1 LGGCDFIIEYRRASS
16 VDNLPRLYV
25 EDQAK
30 SECPQALFIYK
41 NLRFSSYLQSNST
54 RNMPPKRQA
63 QLPFGKPIPPD
74 TPDTPDTPQDEIDL
88 SSQDISNS
96 ATSSGSFDAFTPL
109 PKKQNKKNQR
119 NS

>member
-1 LGGCDFIIEYRRASS
+1 VSS
-16 VDNLPRLYV
+16 VDNLPRLHV

-30 SECPQALFIYK
+30 SEYPQALFICK
-41 NLRFSSYLQSNST
+41 NLRFSLYLRSNST

-74 TPDTPDTPQDEIDL
+74 TPDTPQDEIDL

-96 ATSSGSFDAFTPL
+96 ATPSGSFDAFTPL
-109 PKKQNKKNQR
+109 LKKQNKKN
-119 NS
+119 